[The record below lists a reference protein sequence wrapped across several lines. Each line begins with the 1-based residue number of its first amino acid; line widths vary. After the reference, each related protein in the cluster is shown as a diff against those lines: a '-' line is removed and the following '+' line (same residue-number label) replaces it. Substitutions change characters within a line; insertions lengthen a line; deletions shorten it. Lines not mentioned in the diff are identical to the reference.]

1 MTCSSCKN
9 LIESD
14 KKEGALCGARYYC
27 KKMKCYVDGSS
38 PCCSNYEK
46 SYSRSNYTCSDIYND
61 GEKFSDDDR
70 PISFHIIMLILVI
83 IFGLLITLL
92 NSLSM

>member
-38 PCCSNYEK
+38 PCCSNYER

-92 NSLSM
+92 NNLSM

>member
-9 LIESD
+9 LFEKD

-38 PCCSNYEK
+38 SCCSNYEK
-46 SYSRSNYTCSDIYND
+46 TYSRSNSTCDNIYEE

-70 PISFHIIMLILVI
+70 PISFYVIVFILII
-83 IFGLLITLL
+83 IFGLIITFL
-92 NSLSM
+92 NNLSM